1 MRRKN
6 SSALQ
11 GRWLEEPEGFP
22 IHVCHSARETK
33 RPLWPLQ
40 GKQNGHNGHVGVSP
54 PPPLRGSS
62 PCEAG
67 QFIPAG
73 FDCRHSEVCKSR
85 NPVSLN
91 SLHSFFQIVLNP
103 QECGLFPDISSTE
116 SPVIRAI
123 MPAGKPAAFMLRA
136 WLMPYSFH
144 LHAATDFRI
153 RKSARTFKD
162 CVLTCCLRKQ
172 FLFGNS
178 KKGPDFHATSEKIT
192 LFHVHIPL
200 L

>member
-1 MRRKN
+1 M
-6 SSALQ
+6 
-11 GRWLEEPEGFP
+11 
-22 IHVCHSARETK
+22 
-33 RPLWPLQ
+33 
-40 GKQNGHNGHVGVSP
+40 GVSP

-153 RKSARTFKD
+153 RKSARTFKN

-178 KKGPDFHATSEKIT
+178 KKGPDFHATSEMIT
-192 LFHVHIPL
+192 LFHIPL